1 LVANSASL
9 RHGLVEL
16 LFGEGVLTSP
26 AVADAFLEVPR
37 ERFLP
42 QVAIEEGLAA
52 VYRNDAIV
60 TRRDERGTPLS
71 SSSQPSIMAAMLEA
85 LALEPGH
92 RVLEVGTGTG
102 YNAALLSEL
111 VGPAGRVTSV
121 ELDPELATR
130 AAAALAEGSH
140 RVHVVVG
147 DGRDGWPAGA
157 PYDRMIVTA
166 SAPGVPRPWFDQL
179 AEDGLV
185 VMPLWLRQSLQ
196 TVVVLRRRPEGFVS
210 VALIPGGFMRM
221 RESLGETEPVL
232 QDQLSAHDHVGSEPG
247 RPVVS
252 LAGAAL
258 RSLDRHRRRRLL
270 AQALGPSRTVPL
282 ARPAAGDDLLLFVSL
297 AADEDHLIEWFGE
310 RAGEAGPGV
319 VGAGGSSLAVLRRAP
334 VVDHLDA
341 WGGTEAEDALLGLV
355 ERWEVLG
362 RPGRERLRVHVNYG
376 AAPQAGRPASR
387 TGGAVS
393 FDWA

>member
-1 LVANSASL
+1 MANSASL

-26 AVADAFLEVPR
+26 AVADAFLAVPR

-42 QVAIEEGLAA
+42 QVAMDA

-102 YNAALLSEL
+102 YNAALLAEL

-121 ELDPELATR
+121 ELDPDLATR
-130 AAAALAEGSH
+130 ATAALAEGSH

-157 PYDRMIVTA
+157 PFDRMIVTA
-166 SAPGVPRPWFDQL
+166 SAPGVPRTWFDQL
-179 AEDGLV
+179 ADDGLV

-221 RESLGETEPVL
+221 RESLGEVEPGL
-232 QDQLSAHDHVGSEPG
+232 QDQLRASEVASGSA
-247 RPVVS
+247 RPLVS
-252 LAGAAL
+252 LAGTAL
-258 RSLDRHRRRRLL
+258 RHLDGHGRRCLL
-270 AQALGPSRTVPL
+270 ALALGPARTVPV
-282 ARPAAGDDLLLFVSL
+282 ARHAAGDDLLLFVSL

-319 VGAGGSSLAVLRRAP
+319 VGAGGGSLAVLRRAP

-341 WGGTEAEDALLGLV
+341 RGGTEAEDALLGLV
-355 ERWEVLG
+355 ERWEILG

-376 AAPQAGRPASR
+376 AAPRAGRPASR
-387 TGGAVS
+387 EGGAVS